1 MTPAH
6 RATDHVGM
14 RNSSRGTGLTAVLAA
29 LVLVVVLAAPAG
41 VAQAQDAGSIT
52 GTVTVPPGYDVRAVQ
67 VTAKTLDGG
76 TSSGPVWTQPD
87 GSFSIGGLAP
97 GAYHVF
103 FGTYW
108 SDMSPCSY
116 GRDRWW
122 TAPGVPPGGSCT
134 GDTLTGV
141 GEVTVAAGTATD
153 LGSNALLTTFPTYR
167 SSGRLVAPEGQS
179 TAGVQAELWQNDEST
194 WLPSGWQRLTS
205 IPVQTLDA
213 SGTFAFDLVD
223 GPWDHLY
230 AIRFVDPSHGYTF
243 SFGTAGL
250 TNTTPGLGG
259 ADFAVGSVGLLGIPR
274 WTSKDSDLGT
284 HQLTFELDQLGGGVA
299 ITGSPE
305 WGRTLVGHSTVRWA
319 DPTVTTDFQW
329 LSNGVVIDG
338 AIGPTYVLDAMDDGW
353 GSQIS
358 IRAVPHGPWSYNG
371 PPIDSAPMTI
381 VNTTPLAVV
390 APSVSGTAKAGET
403 LTATT
408 GTWRP
413 SAATYTYAYQWFRG
427 TTAVPGAH
435 GASFALTTAD
445 VGQRV
450 SAEVTAS
457 RPPDCSLCATWFEG
471 PGTAR
476 STATAVVVVA
486 TPTVTPPFVKPPVV
500 KPPVTTVT
508 SSLPRAWVKR
518 WSKKAGKGATVGT
531 TVRATSTVVTKAAR
545 KHAVTVRYRW
555 TVAGKKVSKATGTK
569 LRVTTKY
576 RHKKVVLTATVSA
589 PGYRSIQRKVSFG
602 TAR

>member
-1 MTPAH
+1 M
-6 RATDHVGM
+6 ATEHVTM
-14 RNSSRGTGLTAVLAA
+14 RKSSRGAGLPALLAA

-67 VTAKTLDGG
+67 VSATAADGG
-76 TSSGPVWTQPD
+76 ASSAPVWTQPD

-97 GAYHVF
+97 GTYHVF

-108 SDMSPCSY
+108 SDMSRCSY

-122 TAPGVPPGGSCT
+122 TAPGVTPSGSCA
-134 GDTLTGV
+134 GGTLTGA
-141 GEVTVAAGTATD
+141 GEVTVTADTATD
-153 LGSNALLTTFPTYR
+153 LGSNALLTDFPTYR
-167 SSGRLVAPEGQS
+167 SSGRLVAPAGLS
-179 TAGVQAELWQNDEST
+179 TAGVQAEVWQNDESS

-213 SGTFAFDLVD
+213 SGAFAFDLVD
-223 GPWDHLY
+223 GPWSHLY
-230 AIRFVDPSHGYTF
+230 AVRFVDPNHGYAF

-250 TNTTPGLGG
+250 TSTTPGLGG
-259 ADFAVGSVGLLGIPR
+259 TDFAVGSVGLLGVPR
-274 WTSKDSDLGT
+274 WTSRDSDLGT
-284 HQLTFELDQLGGGVA
+284 HQLTFELSWANGGVA
-299 ITGSPE
+299 LTGSPE
-305 WGRTLVGHSTVRWA
+305 WGRTLIAHSTVVWA

-329 LSNGVVIDG
+329 YRNGVALDG
-338 AIGPTYVLDAMDDGW
+338 VIGPTYVLDAIDDGW
-353 GSQIS
+353 GAQIS
-358 IRAVPHGPWSYNG
+358 VRAVPHGPWSYNG

-390 APSVSGTAKAGET
+390 APTVSGTAKVGET

-408 GTWRP
+408 GTWLP
-413 SAATYTYAYQWFRG
+413 STATYTYSYRWFRG
-427 TTAVPGAH
+427 TTAVPGAL
-435 GASFALTTAD
+435 GASYALTTAD

-457 RPPDCSLCATWFEG
+457 RPPDCSLCGTWFEG

-476 STATAVVVVA
+476 STATAVVVAAA
-486 TPTVTPPFVKPPVV
+486 TTVRPPVV

-508 SSLPRAWVKR
+508 PSLPRAWVKR
-518 WSKKAGKGATVGT
+518 WSKKVGKGARVGKT
-531 TVRATSTVVTKAAR
+531 ARATSTVVTKAAR
-545 KHAVTVRYRW
+545 AHSVTVRYWW
-555 TVAGKKVSKATGTK
+555 TVAGKKVSKTASTK
-569 LRVTTKY
+569 LRVTKKY

-589 PGYRSIQRKVSFG
+589 PGYRPVQRKVSFG